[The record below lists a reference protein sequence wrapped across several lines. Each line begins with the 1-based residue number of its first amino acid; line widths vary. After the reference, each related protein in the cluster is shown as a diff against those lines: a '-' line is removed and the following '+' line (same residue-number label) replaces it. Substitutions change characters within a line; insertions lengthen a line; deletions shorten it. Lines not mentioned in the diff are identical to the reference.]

1 MIAVDRETIR
11 PGGLADDHDDQFSL
25 NIGGRNACIVADDG
39 HRRTL
44 LCSCRFVRI
53 FDCRIED
60 ITGVGIASQ
69 SLVSSQKGGIEAGI
83 GHGTNRDDRDQPADQ
98 QGARRQFLAPSSVA
112 DRNFPDEKRWQKA
125 QQKKIKKQ
133 IPAEVEYCFIDD
145 GSRDRT
151 LPILRELNKK
161 SGGVR
166 TLPVFFP

>member
-44 LCSCRFVRI
+44 LCTGRFVRI

-69 SLVSSQKGGIEAGI
+69 SLVSSQEGGIEAGI

-125 QQKKIKKQ
+125 QQKKIRKQ
-133 IPAEVEYCFIDD
+133 IRGDQIESFCRIGLHRIAQHFVVDD
-145 GSRDRT
+145 DAVAVHEIGS
-151 LPILRELNKK
+151 E
-161 SGGVR
+161 
-166 TLPVFFP
+166 